1 MLFYLIGLNIKNL
14 ITFLEVQQRL
24 IKVWKLEVL
33 NLSDDSNVVLKTQ
46 VPPRSP
52 NRKTLVFGASN
63 VPPSWNTPHTQTCK
77 LPRVEWKP
85 NKILE
90 KKNMK
95 LDARLTTIAI
105 AVEKNF
111 KTTKEMKGR
120 SWSYRKECYHTNA
133 PQWTI

>member
-1 MLFYLIGLNIKNL
+1 M
-14 ITFLEVQQRL
+14 
-24 IKVWKLEVL
+24 
-33 NLSDDSNVVLKTQ
+33 LKTQ

-63 VPPSWNTPHTQTCK
+63 VPPSRNTPHTQTCK
-77 LPRVEWKP
+77 LFRVEWKP

-105 AVEKNF
+105 AIFKIF
-111 KTTKEMKGR
+111 KTTKEIERMKL
-120 SWSYRKECYHTNA
+120 EL
-133 PQWTI
+133 